1 MTVFAIIIVSFFLFT
16 VPIFFLEACQEIQK
30 RRVSHGRWSVG
41 NGYQLT
47 ESEVTEGMNG
57 EGEVGVCVGRG
68 GGGIRLKPDD

>member
-1 MTVFAIIIVSFFLFT
+1 MSVFTIVIIILLIFNIHFHFF
-16 VPIFFLEACQEIQK
+16 PEACQEIQ
-30 RRVSHGRWSVG
+30 RRGGSHGRWSVG

-68 GGGIRLKPDD
+68 ELG

>member
-1 MTVFAIIIVSFFLFT
+1 MPGNTK
-16 VPIFFLEACQEIQK
+16 K

-68 GGGIRLKPDD
+68 GGIRLKPDD

>member
-1 MTVFAIIIVSFFLFT
+1 MTVFAIIIVSFIFIYLF
-16 VPIFFLEACQEIQK
+16 FREACQEVQK

-47 ESEVTEGMNG
+47 ESEVTERMNG

-68 GGGIRLKPDD
+68 GGGN